1 MLFSS
6 PTLMVVTVGLQF
18 VAVGVCNR
26 VKNLYIKES
35 TLTQQCLLGLQVQL
49 KYAHKKNFIGY
60 LNPNDWKS
68 D

>member
-35 TLTQQCLLGLQVQL
+35 TLLLTAPELVYFDIQSCFLLGDGNVSASNLLLAV
-49 KYAHKKNFIGY
+49 
-60 LNPNDWKS
+60 
-68 D
+68 